1 MKNVEINDGVKVHD
15 LPEHSYYS
23 VHYIETRGDES
34 YTYTYQRQPV
44 PGSTT
49 VYEDSHAS
57 YVELRDDVDISV
69 DSRGDVSV
77 TWASHLPCPIR

>member
-1 MKNVEINDGVKVHD
+1 MKNVEIVDGVKVYE

-23 VHYIETRGDES
+23 VHYIENRDGES

-49 VYEDSHAS
+49 VYEDSPAC

-69 DSRGDVSV
+69 DSRGDVNV
-77 TWASHLPCPIR
+77 TWASYLPCPIR